1 MEAVD
6 ATAYDVQRMWVE
18 ADERERDKNC
28 FWRRTACD
36 AVDPNIV
43 RWWSAEWRWKVD
55 SLMIDDSL
63 YRDVKTWTVGGG
75 GERDDRVLLI
85 KDKDLTMFMNC
96 MCPSSPYSSIYRS
109 YIYW

>member
-1 MEAVD
+1 MEEVD

-18 ADERERDKNC
+18 AVERERDKNC

-55 SLMIDDSL
+55 SLMIDDSW
-63 YRDVKTWTVGGG
+63 YRDVKTWTVGRGG
-75 GERDDRVLLI
+75 I
-85 KDKDLTMFMNC
+85 KK
-96 MCPSSPYSSIYRS
+96 
-109 YIYW
+109 